1 MLLAHTA
8 QRPSRDTIRGNH
20 KGFEVMAKTAEE
32 QREKQEQITKNRA
45 DLLRV
50 HYTDTRDENAVTF
63 LPDTITLEDIDRL
76 KLIPINASANQL
88 LIGFTLNTPQ
98 HSLSEAKNKF
108 PEYNVVFT
116 LISSDGFQ
124 EIYDQYYQ
132 YAHKD
137 EPEPPSPQEVAEQL
151 ADKILEVNQQIAENE
166 DLNLFDEEFSQ
177 TGQTELFN
185 FLAQQAYLLNASDI
199 HIEPEGENQSARVR
213 FRIDGRL
220 HIVGH
225 LEQKRYQ
232 VLLNDLQMRAR
243 IRWNADYP
251 QTGSTKETLIDQQ
264 KQQVEVN
271 MRIETVPLLHGSDVV
286 IRIFSMDEAF
296 LNLDNLGL
304 KSYQR
309 QPIDQLISRPHG
321 LALMV
326 GPTGSGKSSTLYAI
340 LNELNTPEVKIVTLE
355 DPVEYEISGIT
366 QIPVNTDDEDTFSS
380 TLRAA
385 IREDPDI
392 IMIGEI
398 RDEETART
406 ALQASL
412 TGHLV
417 LSTFHA
423 NTGAAAVTRMLDLI
437 GYNPLLASA
446 FRLIMS
452 QRLVR
457 QLCPHC
463 KEAYTP
469 DDEVAGIIAQALQG
483 LDEQPEELTL
493 YKAVGCEECHHIGYQ
508 GRLVVVEQF
517 QVDESIARE
526 ITANPETS
534 VSRLQQLAVANGMVT
549 MLQDG
554 IQKALAGETSIEEIL
569 RVVEIR

>member
-1 MLLAHTA
+1 MC
-8 QRPSRDTIRGNH
+8 
-20 KGFEVMAKTAEE
+20 AKTAEE
-32 QREKQEQITKNRA
+32 QREKEEQVAKNRA

-63 LPDTITLEDIDRL
+63 MPDIITPEDINRL
-76 KLIPINASANQL
+76 KLVPVNASANQL

-98 HSLSEAKNKF
+98 TSLKEAQRKF

-116 LISSDGFQ
+116 LISPSGFQ
-124 EIYDQYYQ
+124 ELYGRYYQ
-132 YAHKD
+132 HAHKD
-137 EPEPPSPQEVAEQL
+137 EPKPPSPQEVAEQL
-151 ADKILEVNQQIAENE
+151 ADKILEVNEQLADNKE
-166 DLNLFDEEFSQ
+166 LNLFDEELSQ
-177 TGQTELFN
+177 TGQQELFE
-185 FLAQQAYLLNASDI
+185 FLAQQAFLLNASDI
-199 HIEPEGENQSARVR
+199 HIEPEGDEGARVR

-225 LEQKRYQ
+225 LKQQRYQ
-232 VLLNDLQMRAR
+232 VLLNNLQMRAR

-264 KQQVEVN
+264 KQQTEVN
-271 MRIETVPLLHGSDVV
+271 MRIETVPTLHGSDIV
-286 IRIFSMDEAF
+286 IRIFNMDESY
-296 LNLDNLGL
+296 LSLDNLGL
-304 KSYQR
+304 KPHQR
-309 QPIDQLISRPHG
+309 KPVDQLISRPHG

-340 LNELNTPEVKIVTLE
+340 LNQLNTPEVKIITLE

-366 QIPVNTDDEDTFSS
+366 QIPVNTNDEDTFSNK
-380 TLRAA
+380 LRAV

-423 NTGAAAVTRMLDLI
+423 SKGAAAVSRMLDMI
-437 GYNPLLASA
+437 DYNPLLASA

-457 QLCPHC
+457 RLCPYC

-469 DDEVAGIIAQALQG
+469 DEEIASIIAQALQG
-483 LDEQPEELTL
+483 LEEQPEDLTL
-493 YKAVGCEECHHIGYQ
+493 YKPVGCDQCHNIGYQ
-508 GRLVVVEQF
+508 GRLIVLEQF
-517 QVDESIARE
+517 EVTEAISHE
-526 ITANPETS
+526 ITSDNDTS
-534 VSRLQQLAVANGMVT
+534 VSRLQEMAVANGMVT

-554 IQKALAGETSIEEIL
+554 IQKALDGETSIEEIL
-569 RVVEIR
+569 RVVELD